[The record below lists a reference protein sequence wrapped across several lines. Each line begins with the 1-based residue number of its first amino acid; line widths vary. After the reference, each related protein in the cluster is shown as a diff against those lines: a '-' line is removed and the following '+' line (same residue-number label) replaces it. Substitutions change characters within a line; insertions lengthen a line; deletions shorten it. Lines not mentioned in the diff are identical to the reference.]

1 MSIDMENSC
10 NQAQFLNKEIIMNIL
25 RLKSLREIFYNSQF
39 KIYLSILRIVTIGK
53 PYSTFFLI
61 L

>member
-1 MSIDMENSC
+1 MSIDMESSC
-10 NQAQFLNKEIIMNIL
+10 NQAQFLNKEILMNNHNH
-25 RLKSLREIFYNSQF
+25 EIFYNSQF